1 MKQEKN
7 EYAVAAFHKRNLE
20 MIRAVIQT
28 VEDLDVPVI
37 PQHVEVND
45 NLLLWKKLA
54 RLCDYDRLRQKEQC
68 ASSCSFRSRKK
79 Y

>member
-1 MKQEKN
+1 MFLMKQEKN

-54 RLCDYDRLRQKEQC
+54 RLWLLFTVKFHT
-68 ASSCSFRSRKK
+68 AFF
-79 Y
+79 